1 MTKCNVNVIV
11 ISMLASLP
19 ATFLTVKHQASATQ
33 DTVRQQISYLLVR
46 QTVENRGASGKPTER
61 SNMPT
66 DPGMA
71 MARRFFILK
80 VIVAPQFFL
89 SCYFKVKLLILTL
102 TLKYN
107 YYIMPL

>member
-1 MTKCNVNVIV
+1 MTNQLVNNC
-11 ISMLASLP
+11 P
-19 ATFLTVKHQASATQ
+19 NTVKHQASATQ
-33 DTVRQQISYLLVR
+33 DEARRQISYLLVR
-46 QTVENRGASGKPTER
+46 QTVETGRLQPNIHNPV
-61 SNMPT
+61 PT

-71 MARRFFILK
+71 TARKRFSILK

-107 YYIMPL
+107 YCIMPL